1 MARIIDRRQGADARC
16 AIALTLAL
24 MASLATAPRAQAQ
37 GACPG
42 AVPACPYTIASQVG
56 QRAGGVLRFPQS
68 VAIGPDGSVYVAD
81 QSSSV
86 IQVFGPD
93 GSLRREVGR
102 AGTRPGELTS
112 VGAITVAAD
121 NTLFV
126 ADGSNRIDRFDAAG
140 NLLRSFGRRGTGVGE
155 FNFGKGGG
163 NDAPAGGGLVTSGNL
178 LFVSDSLNN
187 RLQRFNLDGSGATEI
202 VPPGRL
208 YNPRGLAVRGQRL
221 IVADDKN
228 HRLVVLDFAGRVI
241 RTVGSGQGARGN
253 QFSFPFGVAVDP
265 KGRVFVADDINQR
278 VLRFGPQPDY
288 KYKARW
294 GHYGTGPGQLAYPR
308 AIATDNSG
316 ALYVTNTGNDRID
329 VFDNTGG
336 LLRSWG
342 ISGRGKGQFN
352 APLGVAADANG
363 VRAVADSINGRVELL
378 NPDGSNASSWGSP
391 APGPTIL
398 RSPVAVAFDAAGDAY
413 VLDQRRG
420 RIFVFARAT
429 GLPARTIA
437 AQGSGPGLL
446 LDPSA
451 ISIANDVI
459 TVADTGNRRI
469 ARFST
474 AGDYLGAWTNTGAV
488 RGVAVTPDG
497 SRTYASATDNRITVF
512 DAQGAIVMQFGG
524 LGRTL
529 GKLSAP
535 AQISLDA
542 GGKLWVAD
550 RANNRIQRF
559 GPNGERLGMFGE
571 RGIGTGQFI
580 NPTGVVVD
588 CRGVL
593 TVTDTRNNRIQQFL
607 LAAPEAPPCAPT
619 SPIGNPPPPK
629 APTLPPPLGPE
640 LAVKIL
646 RTSKLFT
653 TRRLPLQVGCDTICR
668 VEITGTLT
676 ERNKPRRRK
685 RAFSISLRP
694 TTARLAAGQ
703 SKIVRVRLTRAQVA
717 RLRRAMQSR
726 RGLTVTLQV
735 EATADAGEPTTVS
748 RSLTA
753 RG

>member
-1 MARIIDRRQGADARC
+1 MARIIRRRTGGIAGWIGALGLLG
-16 AIALTLAL
+16 ALT
-24 MASLATAPRAQAQ
+24 ATAPAQAQ
-37 GACPG
+37 SACPG
-42 AVPACPYTIASQVG
+42 AAPSCPYTISSQIG
-56 QRAGGVLRFPQS
+56 QRGGGVLRFPQS

-86 IQVFGPD
+86 VQVFGPD
-93 GSLRREVGR
+93 GSFRREVGR

-112 VGAITVAAD
+112 VGAIAVASD

-140 NLLRSFGRRGTGVGE
+140 NFLGSFGRRGTGVGE

-178 LFVSDSLNN
+178 LFVSDSLND
-187 RLQRFNLDGSGATEI
+187 RVQRFNLDGSGGVEI
-202 VPPGRL
+202 IPPGRL
-208 YNPRGLAVRGQRL
+208 YNPRGLAIRGQRL
-221 IVADDKN
+221 IIADDKN
-228 HRLVVLDFAGRVI
+228 HRLVVTDFGGRVI

-253 QFSFPFGVAVDP
+253 QFSFPFGVAIDP
-265 KGRVFVADDINQR
+265 QGRVFVADDINQR
-278 VLRFGPQPDY
+278 VLRFGPQPAY
-288 KYKARW
+288 KYRARW
-294 GHYGTGPGQLAYPR
+294 GHYGTAPGQLAYPR
-308 AIATDNSG
+308 AIASDAAG

-329 VFDNTGG
+329 VFDRSGRM
-336 LLRSWG
+336 LRSWG
-342 ISGRGKGQFN
+342 VSGRGPGQFN
-352 APLGVAADANG
+352 APLGLAADANG
-363 VRAVADSINGRVELL
+363 VRAVADSINGRVEFL
-378 NPDGSNASSWGSP
+378 NPDGSHATSWGSP

-413 VLDQRRG
+413 VLDSRRA

-437 AQGSGPGLL
+437 AQGSGPGRL
-446 LDPSA
+446 LDPLA
-451 ISIANDVI
+451 IAIANGII

-469 ARFST
+469 VRFTT
-474 AGDYLGAWTNTGAV
+474 AGDYLGAWTDTGAV

-497 SRTYASATDNRITVF
+497 SRTYASATNNRITVY
-512 DAQGAIVMQFGG
+512 DAQGGQVAQFGG

-535 AQISLDA
+535 AQIALDA

-550 RANNRIQRF
+550 RGNNRIQRF

-571 RGIGTGQFI
+571 RGFGPGQFI

-588 CRGVL
+588 CHGVL
-593 TVTDTRNNRIQQFL
+593 TVTDTRNNRVQQFA
-607 LAAPEAPPCAPT
+607 LAAPEAPPCVATTPL
-619 SPIGNPPPPK
+619 GNPPPPK

-640 LAVKIL
+640 LSVKIL
-646 RTSKLFT
+646 RATKLFT
-653 TRRLPLQVGCDTICR
+653 TRQLPLRVGCDTICT
-668 VEITGTLT
+668 VVVTGTLT
-676 ERNKPRRRK
+676 ERNKPRKRK
-685 RAFSISLRP
+685 RAFSVSLRP
-694 TTARLAAGQ
+694 AKVELAAGD
-703 SKIVRVRLTRAQVA
+703 SRIVRVRLTRTQVA
-717 RLRRAMQSR
+717 RLRRAMRAR
-726 RGLTVTLQV
+726 RALTLTLQV